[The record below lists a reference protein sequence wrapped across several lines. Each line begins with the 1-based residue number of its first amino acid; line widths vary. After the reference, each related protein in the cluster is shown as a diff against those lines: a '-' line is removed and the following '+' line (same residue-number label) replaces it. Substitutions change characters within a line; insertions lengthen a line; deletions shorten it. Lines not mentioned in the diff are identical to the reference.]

1 MDGADERLTA
11 LEARVS
17 ALEARLGQSAASSPA
32 GPQDAVDWLDQ
43 VAALAGQGD
52 RAGAIALY
60 RENMASDEQEAA
72 SFVDDLIAKPPT
84 SP

>member
-1 MDGADERLTA
+1 MPDRLTA

-17 ALEARLGQSAASSPA
+17 ALEARLGPPDQSGA
-32 GPQDAVDWLDQ
+32 WLDQ
-43 VAALAGQGD
+43 VAGLAASGD
-52 RAGAIALY
+52 RAGAIAHY

-84 SP
+84 GPRRPTPH

>member
-1 MDGADERLTA
+1 MDPAEDRLAA

-17 ALEARLGQSAASSPA
+17 ALEARLGPPPAADETGA
-32 GPQDAVDWLDQ
+32 WLDQ
-43 VAALAGQGD
+43 VAGLAATGD
-52 RAGAIALY
+52 RAGAISVY

-84 SP
+84 GP

>member
-1 MDGADERLTA
+1 MGSAEDRLTA

-17 ALEARLGQSAASSPA
+17 ALEARLGQSAPPPPA
-32 GPQDAVDWLDQ
+32 APDDTVGWLDQ
-43 VAALAGQGD
+43 VAVLARQGD

-72 SFVDDLIAKPPT
+72 SFVDSLVADPP
-84 SP
+84 SGP